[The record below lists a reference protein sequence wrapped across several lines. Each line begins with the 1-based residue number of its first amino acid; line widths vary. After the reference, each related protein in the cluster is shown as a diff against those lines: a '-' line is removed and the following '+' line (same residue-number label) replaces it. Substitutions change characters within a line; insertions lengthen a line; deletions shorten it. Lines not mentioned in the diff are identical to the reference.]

1 MAIEFRCTCGK
12 LVKAP
17 ATAAGKKG
25 RCPQCQAVIVIPAQS
40 SAQPHSPAI
49 EPAVTTTHQQPAPT
63 SAQADAPA
71 PTIKP
76 QAASA
81 SAAANPA
88 DNFFDDDDFKL
99 APLPADVVPREP
111 VAASKWADEDDQFRI
126 GSHAVAPRSLVKP
139 APHPAAH
146 PALAPSQ
153 SFGLREYLYIA
164 LCFGLIP
171 LGIYTFQTRPTLEDE
186 VVATVRDYPDQK
198 EAIAHK
204 LDHVKSEDEFFDAFP
219 ENKLHDALL
228 PRRTHLHWLF
238 ALCSAGLF
246 CALVWGLF
254 PSARTKRHA
263 VLAGTLFTATVGI
276 VVLLS
281 IQFAAELTNG
291 HIVYGGS
298 VLVIVFWIV
307 KFIGFSYSCAQD
319 PNNSFLVSFFG
330 FTMGVGLCEEFVKAM
345 PLIIR
350 FKHLESPEREP
361 ANTWQAACLWG
372 IASGVGFGVA
382 EGIMYSADYYNGI
395 SGGMTYAVRFLSCVA
410 LHAIWAGSVG
420 ITMFNRQAALDAA
433 DTWYNFLFE
442 VVICTG
448 AAMTLHGLYDT
459 FSKKEMEPFAFGVAI
474 VSFAWLA
481 IQVESMRSRDVLPS
495 PRVRMA
501 V

>member
-1 MAIEFRCTCGK
+1 MSIEFRCSCGK

-17 ATAAGKKG
+17 ASAAGKKG
-25 RCPQCQAVIVIPAQS
+25 RCPQCQAVVVIPAQ
-40 SAQPHSPAI
+40 
-49 EPAVTTTHQQPAPT
+49 T
-63 SAQADAPA
+63 SAQSP
-71 PTIKP
+71 
-76 QAASA
+76 ASA
-81 SAAANPA
+81 MKPVVTTAQGQPASPSATVAVHAPSIMPEPATAAKPA
-88 DNFFDDDDFKL
+88 EDFFDDDDFKL
-99 APLPADVVPREP
+99 APLPADTIQRSAAVV
-111 VAASKWADEDDQFRI
+111 SKSADEDDQLRMA
-126 GSHAVAPRSLVKP
+126 GPAVAPRRPVRP
-139 APHPAAH
+139 ATH
-146 PALAPSQ
+146 PALASSQ
-153 SFGLREYLYIA
+153 SFGLREYLYSA
-164 LCFGLIP
+164 LFFGLIP
-171 LGIYTFQTRPTLEDE
+171 LGIYTFQTRPSLEDE

-198 EAIAHK
+198 ESIAQKLHK
-204 LDHVKSEDEFFDAFP
+204 VKSEDDFFDAFP
-219 ENKLHDALL
+219 ENRLHDALL

-238 ALCSAGLF
+238 ALGSAGLF
-246 CALVWGLF
+246 CGLVWGLF
-254 PSARTKRHA
+254 PSARTKRSA

-281 IQFAAELTNG
+281 IQLAAELTNG

-298 VLVIVFWIV
+298 VLVIVFWII

-319 PNNSFLVSFFG
+319 PHNSFLLSFFG

-350 FKHLESPEREP
+350 FKHLESPQREP

-433 DTWYNFLFE
+433 NTWYNFLFE
-442 VVICTG
+442 VVICT
-448 AAMTLHGLYDT
+448 AVAMTLHGLYDT
-459 FSKKEMEPFAFGVAI
+459 FSKKDMEPFAFGVAI

-481 IQVESMRSRDVLPS
+481 IQVESMRSRDVQPA
-495 PRVRMA
+495 PRIRAA